1 MKQPITEGQPVV
13 YRKRSLW
20 QTILKERWAY
30 YFILPGLVL
39 FLIFN
44 FIPIL
49 ETLRLSFYD
58 YQLGSQTFT
67 GFDNYIKAFQDER
80 FVKSYINTFKYILTI
95 VPLNVLLSLFI
106 AAVLSTKKAFTQSL
120 YRGAFYLPTV
130 VGGVIISAV
139 WLWMYHPNMGLFN
152 YIVEFFGGEKIAWL
166 SDSRFAFPAVC
177 LVVLT
182 WTVGTSVII
191 FLAGMLGISPELYE
205 SAKIDGANSFQAF
218 IHVTLPLLKPV
229 TVFIVTTQL
238 INTFQVWEAIYML
251 TNGGPNYGTMS
262 SVYYLYQTAF
272 VSGKYGLAST
282 QGIILTLTILVFSW
296 ISMKSSKEL

>member
-1 MKQPITEGQPVV
+1 M
-13 YRKRSLW
+13 
-20 QTILKERWAY
+20 
-30 YFILPGLVL
+30 
-39 FLIFN
+39 
-44 FIPIL
+44 
-49 ETLRLSFYD
+49 
-58 YQLGSQTFT
+58 
-67 GFDNYIKAFQDER
+67 
-80 FVKSYINTFKYILTI
+80 
-95 VPLNVLLSLFI
+95 
-106 AAVLSTKKAFTQSL
+106 
-120 YRGAFYLPTV
+120 
-130 VGGVIISAV
+130 
-139 WLWMYHPNMGLFN
+139 
-152 YIVEFFGGEKIAWL
+152 EFFGGEKIAWL